1 MQSWILAG
9 YFPRINRRFSEAE
22 FIDTIIVGSGQGGLS
37 TSYYLKQAGHPH
49 LILEKAGEVAHVWRE
64 RWDSFTLITPNWMVR
79 LPSAEYEGDQMDG
92 FMARHEVVAYFESYA
107 KRFNLPVKLH
117 TCVASVEPTKAGYAI
132 KTNAGEYQA
141 DNVVVATGLYQQP
154 KVPLFSRKLS
164 TKITQI
170 HSDAYKNPGSL
181 PDGAVLVVGS
191 SQSGAQIAEELY
203 QSGRKVY
210 LSVSN
215 AGRLPRRYRGRDF
228 THWMNV
234 MGDFARTV
242 DELPDPK
249 DKFAPSSHGTGKDGG
264 HTINLHQFAREGV
277 VLLGRIQ
284 NAENDRILLAPDLK
298 ENLARADKFEEDFT
312 QTVDKFIA
320 QHQINAPTETLP
332 KLTAGYQQEEIDALD
347 LSSAGI
353 GCVIWSTGY
362 QFDFSMVKVPTFD
375 QNGYP
380 IHTRGVTD
388 YPGLFFIGLPFLYSG
403 ISGVI
408 AGVGADAAY
417 ITSRILSNGIE

>member
-1 MQSWILAG
+1 M
-9 YFPRINRRFSEAE
+9 AE
-22 FIDTIIVGSGQGGLS
+22 FVNTLIVGSGQGGLA

-79 LPSAEYEGDQMDG
+79 LPGAEYAGDQRDG
-92 FMARHEVVAYFESYA
+92 FMARHEIVAYFESYVE
-107 KRFNLPVKLH
+107 RFELPVKLH
-117 TCVASVEPTKAGYAI
+117 TCVSSIEPAEDGYVI
-132 KTNAGEYQA
+132 KTNAEDYHA

-154 KVPLFSRKLS
+154 KVPPFSRKLS
-164 TKITQI
+164 SNITQL
-170 HSDAYKNPGSL
+170 HSDAYKNPQML

-210 LSVSN
+210 LSVSH
-215 AGRLPRRYRGRDF
+215 AGRLPRRYRGKDF
-228 THWMNV
+228 TQWMNT

-242 DELPDPK
+242 DELPNPK

-277 VLLGRIQ
+277 VLVGRIQ

-298 ENLARADKFEEDFT
+298 ENLARADQFEKDFT
-312 QTVDKFIA
+312 QTVDQFITE
-320 QHQINAPTETLP
+320 HHIKAPTETLP
-332 KLTAGYQQEEIDALD
+332 KLTDGYQQEEIDELD
-347 LSSAGI
+347 LSASGI

-362 QFDFSMVKVPTFD
+362 KFDFSIVKVPAFD
-375 QNGYP
+375 PEGYP
-380 IHTRGVTD
+380 IHARGVTE
-388 YPGLFFIGLPFLYSG
+388 YPGLYFIGLPFLYSG

-408 AGVGADAAY
+408 AGVGADAAH
-417 ITSRILSNGIE
+417 ITARILSNGNESLNP